1 VPMGGRV
8 KDRGRTTVERAKWV
22 MIAVLFFIDVVV
34 FYIGYQMGSN
44 RARQDAIQV
53 ECNHADR

>member
-1 VPMGGRV
+1 MGGRV